1 MTESTIP
8 AALQAAF
15 DAAIAHS
22 KTLTTRPDN
31 LTLLQLYGLYKQG
44 SAGDVTG
51 ERPGMT
57 DFVAR
62 AKWDAW
68 ATYQG
73 VPRAVAM
80 QTYIDRINALP
91 E

>member
-1 MTESTIP
+1 MTDSAIT
-8 AALQAAF
+8 ADLQAAF

-22 KTLTTRPDN
+22 KTLTIRPDN
-31 LTLLQLYGLYKQG
+31 LTLLQLYALYKQG
-44 SAGDVTG
+44 SSGDVSG

-68 ATYQG
+68 AALQG
-73 VPRAVAM
+73 TSRAQAM
-80 QTYIDRINALP
+80 RDYIDRVHSL
-91 E
+91 

>member
-1 MTESTIP
+1 MTDPTIT
-8 AALQAAF
+8 ADLQAAF

-31 LTLLQLYGLYKQG
+31 LTLLQLYALDKQG
-44 SAGDVTG
+44 SSGDVSG

-68 ATYQG
+68 AALQG
-73 VPRAVAM
+73 TSRAQAM
-80 QTYIDRINALP
+80 RDYIDRVHSL
-91 E
+91 

>member
-1 MTESTIP
+1 MTDSAIT
-8 AALQAAF
+8 ADLRAAF

-31 LTLLQLYGLYKQG
+31 LTLLQLYALYKQG
-44 SAGDVTG
+44 SSGDVSG

-68 ATYQG
+68 AALQG
-73 VPRAVAM
+73 TSRAQAM
-80 QTYIDRINALP
+80 RDYIDRVHSL
-91 E
+91 

>member
-1 MTESTIP
+1 MTDSAIT
-8 AALQAAF
+8 ADLQAAF

-31 LTLLQLYGLYKQG
+31 LTLLQLYALYKQG
-44 SAGDVTG
+44 SSGDVSG

-57 DFVAR
+57 DFVDR

-68 ATYQG
+68 AALQG
-73 VPRAVAM
+73 TSRAQAM
-80 QTYIDRINALP
+80 RDYIDRVHSL
-91 E
+91 

>member
-1 MTESTIP
+1 MTDPTIT
-8 AALQAAF
+8 ADLQAAF

-31 LTLLQLYGLYKQG
+31 LTLLQLYALYKQG
-44 SAGDVTG
+44 SSGDVSG

-68 ATYQG
+68 AALQG
-73 VPRAVAM
+73 TSRAQAM
-80 QTYIDRINALP
+80 RDYIDRVHSL
-91 E
+91 

>member
-1 MTESTIP
+1 MTDSPVP

-15 DAAIAHS
+15 DAAIAQS

-31 LTLLQLYGLYKQG
+31 QTLLQLYGLYKQG
-44 SAGDVTG
+44 SAGDITG

-68 ATYQG
+68 EARKG
-73 VPRAVAM
+73 LARAEAM
-80 QTYIDRINALP
+80 QAYIDKINTLLG
-91 E
+91 

>member
-1 MTESTIP
+1 MTDSAIT
-8 AALQAAF
+8 ADLQAAF

-31 LTLLQLYGLYKQG
+31 LTLLQLYALYKQG
-44 SAGDVTG
+44 SSGDVSG

-68 ATYQG
+68 AALQG
-73 VPRAVAM
+73 TSRAQAM
-80 QTYIDRINALP
+80 RDYIDRVHSL
-91 E
+91 

>member
-1 MTESTIP
+1 MTDSAPTND
-8 AALQAAF
+8 LQAAF

-22 KTLTTRPDN
+22 KTLATRPDN
-31 LTLLQLYGLYKQG
+31 LTLLQLYALYKQG
-44 SAGDVTG
+44 SSGDVAG

-68 ATYQG
+68 AALRG
-73 VPRAVAM
+73 ASRAQAM
-80 QTYIDRINALP
+80 QDYIERVRGL
-91 E
+91 